1 MKYKPNR
8 RLGELTEA
16 EIKMMI
22 ERCEMAAVEYADEI
36 HMAGGLSTGLYD
48 VYKAIESAIRSE
60 YEKACQSV
68 PIYRHVRG
76 LF

>member
-1 MKYKPNR
+1 MR
-8 RLGELTEA
+8 HFSELTEA
-16 EIKMMI
+16 EIDMMI
-22 ERCEMAAVEYADEI
+22 ERCEIAAVEYADEI
-36 HMAGGLSTGLYD
+36 HMGMLSTSSYNI
-48 VYKAIESAIRSE
+48 YRAIESAIRSE